1 MVQVLQVD
9 FTVKRARQVPTDL
22 EPDLQVSLQRARVN
36 TVTALAEASRL
47 ADKEDYQGARTV
59 LEKTLEKVA
68 ALVKTA
74 EVRKGLFDM
83 LCLTYSEAYLKTCM

>member
-1 MVQVLQVD
+1 MQVD
-9 FTVKRARQVPTDL
+9 VTVKRARQVPTDL
-22 EPDLQVSLQRARVN
+22 EPDLQVSLQRTRVQ

-47 ADKEDYQGARTV
+47 ADRDDFQGARIV

-74 EVRKGLFDM
+74 EVRRTL
-83 LCLTYSEAYLKTCM
+83 

>member
-47 ADKEDYQGARTV
+47 ADTEDYQGARIV

-74 EVRKGLFDM
+74 EVRIRNI
-83 LCLTYSEAYLKTCM
+83 

>member
-1 MVQVLQVD
+1 MQFLQVD

-36 TVTALAEASRL
+36 TVKALADASRL
-47 ADKEDYQGARTV
+47 ADTEDYQGARIV

-74 EVRKGLFDM
+74 EVRIRNI
-83 LCLTYSEAYLKTCM
+83 

>member
-1 MVQVLQVD
+1 MQVD

-22 EPDLQVSLQRARVN
+22 EPDLQVSLQRARVQ
-36 TVTALAEASRL
+36 TVAALAEASRL
-47 ADKEDYQGARTV
+47 ADRDDFHGARIV

>member
-1 MVQVLQVD
+1 VQFLQVD

-36 TVTALAEASRL
+36 TVKALADASRL
-47 ADKEDYQGARTV
+47 ADTEDYQGARIV

-74 EVRKGLFDM
+74 EVRM
-83 LCLTYSEAYLKTCM
+83 RNI

>member
-1 MVQVLQVD
+1 MQFLQVD

-36 TVTALAEASRL
+36 TVKALADASRL
-47 ADKEDYQGARTV
+47 ADTEDYQGARIV

-74 EVRKGLFDM
+74 EVRM
-83 LCLTYSEAYLKTCM
+83 RNI

>member
-1 MVQVLQVD
+1 MQVD

-22 EPDLQVSLQRARVN
+22 EADLQVSLQRARVH
-36 TVTALAEASRL
+36 TVAALAEASRL
-47 ADKEDYQGARTV
+47 ADRDDFQGARIV

-74 EVRKGLFDM
+74 EVRIRNI
-83 LCLTYSEAYLKTCM
+83 